1 MQTGSHLANLRKK
14 TMPTAQCSM
23 YNLRHCTHMN
33 IYSHCPQASPF
44 NLRSLELGC
53 SPHVLRSLR
62 SIFNF
67 QACVCMPCLL
77 DFCLEVAYLSLLR
90 HHAFLVFL
98 FPFWFRVPGLL
109 CPLLKCGCSSGSSS
123 HSHAVQPLFCC
134 KFICVTMTLKS
145 ISTCRPI
152 LLAVCWTRH
161 GFRFISPQALQLPWL
176 WSVFSQSRDS
186 WLLYIR
192 LAPLEFQP
200 YHPLSSFPFY
210 LHLPYFQLTLQ
221 LCQFYS

>member
-1 MQTGSHLANLRKK
+1 
-14 TMPTAQCSM
+14 M

-62 SIFNF
+62 SIFSF

-123 HSHAVQPLFCC
+123 HSHAVQPLFGC
-134 KFICVTMTLKS
+134 KSICVTMTLKS

-176 WSVFSQSRDS
+176 WSVFSQSRAS

-192 LAPLEFQP
+192 LAPLFASTRIP
-200 YHPLSSFPFY
+200 AISSSILLSFLPPPPLLPIDSPVVPILLLNIFLVHPILG
-210 LHLPYFQLTLQ
+210 
-221 LCQFYS
+221 